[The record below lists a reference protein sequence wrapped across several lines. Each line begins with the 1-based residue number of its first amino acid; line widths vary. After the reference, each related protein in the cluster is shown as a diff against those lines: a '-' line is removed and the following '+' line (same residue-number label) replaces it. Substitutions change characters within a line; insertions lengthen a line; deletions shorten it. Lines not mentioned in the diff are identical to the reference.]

1 MFHFLKDALA
11 IGSFDYRHSLSS
23 YILRVLL
30 FFIPGL
36 IISYILDVS
45 IKKFQESKIIEFV
58 DKEINH
64 IFYFS
69 LEFII
74 LICILYLIDIT
85 LYKYESEFQRTVPG
99 LFFLTFFSMA
109 ESNLKYNFNKM
120 LKN

>member
-109 ESNLKYNFNKM
+109 ESNLKYNFNA
-120 LKN
+120 